1 MTKHF
6 TAIKNNCVERERLSD
21 ILLLSVSVIWGVN
34 LVAVKYLLGD
44 LSPVNLILV
53 RFITGSLLLF
63 LLLFFLEDVKVPPRD
78 MWRLTLLGAVGVAV
92 YQFVFTF
99 ALKYTSA
106 VNVGILI
113 NMSPIYGGF
122 LSSLFGYERF
132 MKKRILAIVTGFAGV
147 YILMTKGDWNVFMR
161 GDVAGNVLA
170 LFASF
175 LWALY
180 TILSKPLLE
189 RHSPLKVT
197 AWSMTAGS
205 VILAF
210 FVPSFFDAG
219 ELGRLSMTGWL
230 IIVFSIVLS
239 TVVAF
244 FLWYRGVARIGVSR
258 TMIYQYCVPV
268 FTALTAYFVL
278 DETLH
283 FSQLIGGMII
293 FVSVYLARR

>member
-1 MTKHF
+1 M
-6 TAIKNNCVERERLSD
+6 
-21 ILLLSVSVIWGVN
+21 
-34 LVAVKYLLGD
+34 AVKYLLGD

-78 MWRLTLLGAVGVAV
+78 MWRLTLLGAVGVAL

-122 LSSLFGYERF
+122 LSSLFGYEKFR
-132 MKKRILAIVTGFAGV
+132 KKTIFAILTGFAGV
-147 YILMTKGDWNVFMR
+147 YVLMTKGDWNVLLR
-161 GDVAGNVLA
+161 GDVTGNVLA
-170 LFASF
+170 LFASLF
-175 LWALY
+175 WALY

-197 AWSMTAGS
+197 AFSMAAGS
-205 VILAF
+205 VLLAF

-244 FLWYRGVARIGVSR
+244 FLWYRGVARIGASR

-268 FTALTAYFVL
+268 FTALAAYFVL
-278 DETLH
+278 GETLH
-283 FSQLIGGMII
+283 VSQLVGGLII
-293 FVSVYLARR
+293 FVSVWMARR

>member
-1 MTKHF
+1 M
-6 TAIKNNCVERERLSD
+6 ERERLSD

-78 MWRLTLLGAVGVAV
+78 IWRLTLLGAVGVAF
-92 YQFVFTF
+92 YQFLFTF

-122 LSSLFGYERF
+122 LSSLFGYEKF
-132 MKKRILAIVTGFAGV
+132 MKKRVFAIITGFAGV
-147 YILMTKGDWNVFMR
+147 YILMTKGDPGFFMQ

-170 LFASF
+170 LFASLF
-175 LWALY
+175 WALY

-189 RHSPLKVT
+189 KHSPLKVT
-197 AWSMTAGS
+197 AYSMAAGS
-205 VILAF
+205 VLLGF
-210 FVPSFFDAG
+210 FVPSFFDAT
-219 ELGRLSMTGWL
+219 ELGRLSLSGWL
-230 IIVFSIVLS
+230 IITFSIVLS

-244 FLWYRGVARIGVSR
+244 FLWYRGVARIGASR

-268 FTALTAYFVL
+268 FAAVAAYFIL

-283 FSQLIGGMII
+283 FSQLIGGLII
-293 FVSVYLARR
+293 FLSVWMARR

>member
-1 MTKHF
+1 
-6 TAIKNNCVERERLSD
+6 
-21 ILLLSVSVIWGVN
+21 
-34 LVAVKYLLGD
+34 
-44 LSPVNLILV
+44 
-53 RFITGSLLLF
+53 
-63 LLLFFLEDVKVPPRD
+63 
-78 MWRLTLLGAVGVAV
+78 
-92 YQFVFTF
+92 
-99 ALKYTSA
+99 
-106 VNVGILI
+106 
-113 NMSPIYGGF
+113 
-122 LSSLFGYERF
+122 
-132 MKKRILAIVTGFAGV
+132 
-147 YILMTKGDWNVFMR
+147 MR